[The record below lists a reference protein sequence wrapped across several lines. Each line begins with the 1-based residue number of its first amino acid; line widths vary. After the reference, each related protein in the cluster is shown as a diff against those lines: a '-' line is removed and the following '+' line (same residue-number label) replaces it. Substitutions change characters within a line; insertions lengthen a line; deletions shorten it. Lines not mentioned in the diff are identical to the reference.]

1 MRHVKELLEET
12 TRIGEVTIQDGDH
25 DTHLG
30 LYEMARQSGARLRR
44 STELTLGST
53 ALATDIEAE
62 AARHVPGIAQWIK
75 DEGAA
80 LVLAPMHRAHRLG
93 QLAAERAITLAAMR
107 VVNEENRT
115 ISVLVPRGPGT
126 TQGSW
131 SVDAPFDGAGQS
143 ATSYTRHLIRPG
155 ILAAGSVEHH
165 FAAPA
170 GE

>member
-12 TRIGEVTIQDGDH
+12 TRIGEVTIRDDDH

-30 LYEMARQSGARLRR
+30 LHEMARQSGVQLRR
-44 STELTLGST
+44 PTELTLGSIT
-53 ALATDIEAE
+53 LATDIEAE
-62 AARHVPGIAQWIK
+62 ATRHVAGIAQWIK
-75 DEGAA
+75 DEGTV

-107 VVNEENRT
+107 VVNEENQT
-115 ISVLVPRGPGT
+115 ISVLVPRGPGA

-131 SVDAPFDGAGQS
+131 SVDAPFDGADQS

-155 ILAAGSVEHH
+155 ILAVGSVEHH
-165 FAAPA
+165 FAGPA
-170 GE
+170 SE